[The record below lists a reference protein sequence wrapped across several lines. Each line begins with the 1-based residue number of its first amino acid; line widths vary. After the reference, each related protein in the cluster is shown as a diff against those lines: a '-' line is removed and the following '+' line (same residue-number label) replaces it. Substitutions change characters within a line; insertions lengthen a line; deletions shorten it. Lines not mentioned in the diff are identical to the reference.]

1 MNTNE
6 ISGKRQMEFL
16 AEFDYIREAGSVG
29 EEKAA
34 TIIQETLNSFGVE
47 NHLEE
52 FCFETF
58 QVKKA
63 KLTITEPYAKEYIVT
78 GYGRCANIDENGR
91 NASFLYVENAD
102 EISLANA
109 RGKIVMVN
117 DPVRK
122 ELYQKLANAGV
133 AGFISI
139 AGSPLDEGV
148 DLTPRAYSLPKNL
161 PGEEKNV

>member
-16 AEFDYIREAGSVG
+16 AEFDYIREAGTAG

-34 TIIQETLNSFGVE
+34 KIIQETLNSFGVE

-52 FCFETF
+52 FGFETF

-78 GYGRCANIDENGR
+78 GYGRCANTDENGR

-122 ELYQKLANAGV
+122 ELYQKLGEFRCGRLYQHCRFSAGRGRGSDAARIQFAEES
-133 AGFISI
+133 AG
-139 AGSPLDEGV
+139 
-148 DLTPRAYSLPKNL
+148 
-161 PGEEKNV
+161 

>member
-78 GYGRCANIDENGR
+78 GYGRCANTDENGR

-109 RGKIVMVN
+109 RGKIVM
-117 DPVRK
+117 R
-122 ELYQKLANAGV
+122 
-133 AGFISI
+133 
-139 AGSPLDEGV
+139 
-148 DLTPRAYSLPKNL
+148 T
-161 PGEEKNV
+161 

>member
-16 AEFDYIREAGSVG
+16 AEFDYIREAGTVG

-34 TIIQETLNSFGVE
+34 TIIQKTLNSFGVE

-78 GYGRCANIDENGR
+78 GYGRCANTDENGR

-122 ELYQKLANAGV
+122 ELYQKLLDDRLGFPGNA
-133 AGFISI
+133 
-139 AGSPLDEGV
+139 
-148 DLTPRAYSLPKNL
+148 
-161 PGEEKNV
+161 

>member
-16 AEFDYIREAGSVG
+16 AEFDYIREAGTVG

-78 GYGRCANIDENGR
+78 GYGRCANTDENGR
-91 NASFLYVENAD
+91 NESFLYVENAD

-117 DPVRK
+117 DPEFCYR
-122 ELYQKLANAGV
+122 
-133 AGFISI
+133 
-139 AGSPLDEGV
+139 
-148 DLTPRAYSLPKNL
+148 NL
-161 PGEEKNV
+161 PLLSRLLFSLHLADSSVSCMHAVSNLRPRPMGNRQY